1 MKEYQIVAIIQTI
14 SFYLGNNK
22 FQKELHNQ
30 LAYAVIRLGCTKTKI
45 TFQNYPYQ
53 NNKTEI
59 SGSWQIIDEAVM
71 LKNKKNKS
79 CYQQKAI
86 EFELKTKTSLPT
98 LHGLHSKYS
107 LDFLLC

>member
-22 FQKELHNQ
+22 SQKELHNQ

-59 SGSWQIIDEAVM
+59 PGSWQIIDEAVM
-71 LKNKKNKS
+71 LKNKKEQKLLSTKS
-79 CYQQKAI
+79 Y
-86 EFELKTKTSLPT
+86 
-98 LHGLHSKYS
+98 
-107 LDFLLC
+107 